1 MIKFGII
8 GMGIRGTMF
17 AETIGQNQYA
27 ELSAFAEYDDSVRE
41 KTGKQ
46 YSVPSYKDFKTMFDR
61 EKLDAV
67 IVATPDFL
75 HKDAVICASEHGINI
90 LCEKPFSTSPEECE
104 AMAASIKKY
113 NVKCLVAFENHWN
126 LPFVSAKNEIE
137 SGAIGN
143 VLNIN
148 CRLNDTIFVPTELL
162 PWVRKGSSVG
172 WFLFPHMVDAI
183 SWFSGK
189 TVESVYAV
197 GTKKKLLSMGIDLYD
212 TIQTILN
219 YTDGTHSTISSSWVL
234 PNSMPLIYDLKMEII
249 GENGALYLDTNNQML
264 KKGSES
270 GYSHVHTMGTKINGL
285 STSGPNFM
293 LHYFVDA
300 LQNNLP
306 IEANEQAGLI
316 NTKIVA
322 AIHRSLESG
331 QIEKVKPEPVYTVK
345 NGK

>member
-8 GMGIRGTMF
+8 GMGIRGTMY
-17 AETIGQNQYA
+17 ADTIGQNQYA
-27 ELSAFAEYDDSVRE
+27 QLSAFAENNDSTRE
-41 KTGKQ
+41 KAGVK
-46 YSVPSYKDFKTMFDR
+46 YPVPSFKDFRTMFDK

-75 HKDAVICASEHGINI
+75 HHDAVIYAAQQGIDI
-90 LCEKPFSTSPEECE
+90 LCEKPFSTSVTECE
-104 AMAASIKKY
+104 AMAAAIKKN
-113 NVKCLVAFENHWN
+113 NVKCMVAFENHWN

-137 SGAIGN
+137 SGAVGN
-143 VLNIN
+143 ILNIN

-162 PWVRKGSSVG
+162 PWTKKGSSVG

-189 TVESVYAV
+189 AVESVYAV

-249 GENGALYLDTNNQML
+249 GEEGALYLDTNDQML
-264 KKGSES
+264 RKGGAS
-270 GYSHVHTMGTKINGL
+270 GFSHVHTMGTNINGL
-285 STSGPNFM
+285 STGGSNFM

-300 LQNNLP
+300 LRNNTP
-306 IEANEQAGLI
+306 IEADERAGLI
-316 NTKIVA
+316 NTQIVY

-331 QIEKVKPEPVYTVK
+331 QIEKVQSEPVYTVRIK
-345 NGK
+345 K